1 MLIKVKED
9 SMTPTLADGQW
20 VFVQRGA
27 GRIQPGDI
35 AVFISP
41 LDHQLVVKR
50 CILKDEMDPVVD
62 HGWLVTPWG
71 QWFLTGTQ
79 WDRLDQERPDSEG
92 SFFMV
97 GDNQFRSLDSRN
109 YGYVPT
115 ESLIGKVLFRRR
127 HG

>member
-1 MLIKVKED
+1 
-9 SMTPTLADGQW
+9 MTPTLADGQW
-20 VFVQRGA
+20 VVVRRGA

-41 LDHQLVVKR
+41 LDHQLVIKR
-50 CILKDEMDPVVD
+50 CVLKDEMNPVVD

-79 WDRLDQERPDSEG
+79 WDRLDQAKLGTKG

-109 YGYVPT
+109 YGYIHT
-115 ESLIGKVLFRRR
+115 DSLIGKVLLRSK